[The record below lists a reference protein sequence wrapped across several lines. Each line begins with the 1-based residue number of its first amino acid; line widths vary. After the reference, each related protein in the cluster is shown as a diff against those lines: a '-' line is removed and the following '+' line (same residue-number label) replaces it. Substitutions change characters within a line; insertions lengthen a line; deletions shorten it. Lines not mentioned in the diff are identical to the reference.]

1 MLSGLA
7 AVVDYS
13 VSCVAL
19 ACTGF
24 ERQRRREKEVDLAKK
39 KKEEDYEME
48 RGLDATPSSSC
59 C

>member
-7 AVVDYS
+7 AAAAAVKYS
-13 VSCVAL
+13 

-39 KKEEDYEME
+39 KREDDYEME
-48 RGLDATPSSSC
+48 RGMDAIPSSSC